1 MRCHQ
6 EIDPCKGNAEMV
18 SKLAQSL
25 FCAALGAAAV
35 VLSAGVLAQTAQP
48 APDQPSAA
56 PQSTTAPGNTE
67 IWRFPSQ
74 AVSARLFDL
83 LDRNRDG
90 YLSAAELANR
100 QGDWIAVDS
109 NRDGRISRSEF
120 RALR

>member
-1 MRCHQ
+1 
-6 EIDPCKGNAEMV
+6 MV
-18 SKLAQSL
+18 SKLAHSL
-25 FCAALGAAAV
+25 VWVTLGAAAV

-48 APDQPSAA
+48 APDKPAAA
-56 PQSTTAPGNTE
+56 PESTATGNTE

-90 YLSAAELANR
+90 YLSPAELANR

-120 RALR
+120 KALR

>member
-1 MRCHQ
+1 
-6 EIDPCKGNAEMV
+6 MV
-18 SKLAQSL
+18 SKLVQPL
-25 FCAALGAAAV
+25 VRVALGAVAV

-48 APDQPSAA
+48 APNQPSAA
-56 PQSTTAPGNTE
+56 PQPTATGNTE

-74 AVSARLFDL
+74 AVSSRLFDL

-90 YLSAAELANR
+90 YLSPAELANR